1 MEKDHEILKPLCCWH
16 QNQQALVLIIVGR
29 NQKRKKKKT
38 NCWKQWTGFLL
49 STLLFKICI
58 LIQWAGTKVF
68 AINSR
73 TWWSTDLYR
82 ICSPALCLNIH
93 SRHIFPMKLA
103 HTTTLTISKSEF
115 VRHSLLSFFSK
126 PMRVGMK
133 KAKLLRVDKKIK
145 AGKCDGLMLRWKW
158 IYPNTE

>member
-1 MEKDHEILKPLCCWH
+1 MEKDHEMLKPLCCWH

-38 NCWKQWTGFLL
+38 NCWKKWTGFLL

-115 VRHSLLSFFSK
+115 VRHSLLSFF
-126 PMRVGMK
+126 
-133 KAKLLRVDKKIK
+133 LRTY
-145 AGKCDGLMLRWKW
+145 ACWNEEGKTVKGG
-158 IYPNTE
+158 